1 MCVIAIQTGRAE
13 FWGERMEDR
22 KPTTVRK
29 SKTVVHV
36 VTKTVTKVVKKPYIH
51 PLTPRRWRQL

>member
-1 MCVIAIQTGRAE
+1 LRVTAVQTGRAD
-13 FWGERMEDR
+13 FWGERTEDR
-22 KPTTVRK
+22 QLTTVRE

-51 PLTPRRWRQL
+51 PSHTS